1 MANTAWYLFNFRLG
15 LLKGL
20 MNTGYEVTVL
30 APDDDS
36 SQKLEQVGCRYLNL
50 KLDNKGLNPL
60 TDLRLRNSM
69 KKIYEELSPNLV
81 IHYTIKPV
89 IYGSLAARDLG
100 IPFVNNITGL
110 GTAFIKTNW
119 LTWLVKRLYRLSQK
133 NADHIFFQNAD
144 DRELFISERLIPE
157 NVPQEV
163 IPGTGIDTDHF
174 NVCPY
179 PKSNPV
185 TFLLIARML
194 WDKGVREFVEA
205 AREIKTEFSNVN
217 FQLLGFLDVENRT
230 AISRIQ
236 VERWDKDGIVEYLG
250 YTDDVREHIA
260 FSSCVVLP
268 SYREGLPRTL
278 LEAAAMGRP
287 IIATDVTGCREVVEH
302 GVNGYLCKVRDANDL
317 AERMKDMIRLSI
329 DERREMGL
337 KGREKVEREFN
348 ERVIVAR
355 IIEIINRLIDKSEDS
370 KNPCGVNGNV

>member
-1 MANTAWYLFNFRLG
+1 
-15 LLKGL
+15 

-205 AREIKTEFSNVN
+205 AREIKLEFSDVC
-217 FQLLGFLDVENRT
+217 FQLLGFLDVKNRT
-230 AISRIQ
+230 AISREQMQIW
-236 VERWDKDGIVEYLG
+236 VDEGIIEYLG
-250 YTDDVREHIA
+250 ATDDVRPYIA
-260 FSSCVVLP
+260 DVDCVVLP

-287 IIATDVTGCREVVEH
+287 IIATNVTGCREIVQD
-302 GVNGYLCKVRDANDL
+302 GQNGLLCKPRDAKDL
-317 AERMKDMIRLSI
+317 AEKMKDMIILSA
-329 DERREMGL
+329 DERQKMGL
-337 KGREKVEREFN
+337 KGRIKMEENFDQ
-348 ERVIVAR
+348 R
-355 IIEIINRLIDKSEDS
+355 IIVEKIVSRIESVLNIT
-370 KNPCGVNGNV
+370 

>member
-1 MANTAWYLFNFRLG
+1 
-15 LLKGL
+15 
-20 MNTGYEVTVL
+20 
-30 APDDDS
+30 
-36 SQKLEQVGCRYLNL
+36 
-50 KLDNKGLNPL
+50 
-60 TDLRLRNSM
+60 M

-133 NADHIFFQNAD
+133 NADYVLFQNVD
-144 DRELFISERLIPE
+144 DRELFSRDRLIPE

-174 NVCPY
+174 NVRPY
-179 PKSNPV
+179 PESNPV

-205 AREIKTEFSNVN
+205 ARQIKSEFSNVN

-287 IIATDVTGCREVVEH
+287 IIATDVTGCREIVQD
-302 GVNGYLCKVRDANDL
+302 GQNGLLCKPRDAKDL
-317 AERMKDMIRLSI
+317 AEKMKDMIILSA
-329 DERREMGL
+329 DERQKMGL
-337 KGREKVEREFN
+337 KGRIKMEENFDQ
-348 ERVIVAR
+348 R
-355 IIEIINRLIDKSEDS
+355 IIVEKIVSRIESVLNIT
-370 KNPCGVNGNV
+370 